1 MTAQSPFYGA
11 KNMFTMNTPAY
22 LQLYTGTIN
31 TKPTDRSAALAF
43 FKGTPS
49 SIVITAT
56 GVTTAS
62 DYFIFNTPQN
72 RYCFYVTTP
81 PSASL
86 FDISIAI
93 DSGLSIAS
101 AVAKISAKAKDLD
114 DVLTSYDATTV
125 TITAKIGG
133 LCATNTES
141 MTNATITKVDGAG
154 AWAKIGKLA
163 ADLAS
168 TPEEVVVTDSEGE
181 DNQVGAKFPTTFSLL
196 NVNQRALEIIN
207 ADWNNQKVNVAFF
220 DETNDNYP
228 IYILH
233 NINLTALPDFL
244 NRDGAR
250 VNFKMNKQY
259 KDWSTSVKFWD
270 YSTEV

>member
-1 MTAQSPFYGA
+1 LSAGA
-11 KNMFTMNTPAY
+11 
-22 LQLYTGTIN
+22 
-31 TKPTDRSAALAF
+31 
-43 FKGTPS
+43 
-49 SIVITAT
+49 
-56 GVTTAS
+56 
-62 DYFIFNTPQN
+62 
-72 RYCFYVTTP
+72 
-81 PSASL
+81 
-86 FDISIAI
+86 
-93 DSGLSIAS
+93 
-101 AVAKISAKAKDLD
+101 AVAQISEKAKLLD

-125 TITAKIGG
+125 TLTARMGG
-133 LCATNTES
+133 LCAVNTED
-141 MTNATITKVDGAG
+141 MTNATITKVDGTG
-154 AWAKIGKLA
+154 GWAKIGKLA

-207 ADWNNQKVNVAFF
+207 SDWNNQKVNIAFF

-233 NINLTALPDFL
+233 NVNLTALPDFL

-250 VNFKMNKQY
+250 VNFKANKQY
-259 KDWSTSVKFWD
+259 KDWDTSVKFWD